1 MPEFILA
8 FIIIGAAILFLVWKW
23 QVAEGQIEWH
33 RQKSHAMLEAI
44 NRRDELIIRLL
55 HECDRH
61 GSDDEILLAE
71 ARNLASPTIVD
82 ARERLVKGEP
92 L

>member
-8 FIIIGAAILFLVWKW
+8 FVVVGAAVGFLIWKW

-33 RQKSHAMLEAI
+33 RQKTMALCEAI
-44 NRRDELIIRLL
+44 NSRDQLIIRLC
-55 HECDRH
+55 HECDIH
-61 GSDDEILLAE
+61 GTTDQLLIAE
-71 ARNLASPTIVD
+71 ARSLASPVIVD
-82 ARERLVKGEP
+82 ARERLIKGEP